1 MKSKAKTSKVKDHL
15 VSGEIF
21 EVHYHEDFEY
31 ASTEIAEGLDLS
43 QYYPKT
49 NYASHLQKPKGI
61 KGKLYVLVQSLMLR
75 YKRSIIKQH
84 QNDIQLLDVGGGI
97 GVFAHYLKER
107 GDQVQLV
114 EPSASARKIAT
125 YKGLKTYRSLNEIPK
140 ARAFS
145 VISLWHVLEHVKNL
159 EESLQSYSKLLSSKG
174 LIVIAVP
181 NLNSFDAQYYGSN
194 WAALD
199 VPRHLWHFTENGI
212 VRKLDEQGF
221 SFIKSYPLWFDAF
234 YIASLSEGYAGNKFA
249 FFRGILIGLFSNLK
263 AAFTKEYSSK
273 IYLFKKKTRVLE
285 H

>member
-1 MKSKAKTSKVKDHL
+1 MKLKAKISKVRDHL
-15 VSGEIF
+15 VSGETFKI
-21 EVHYHEDFEY
+21 HYHEDLEY
-31 ASTEIAEGLDLS
+31 AYTEIAEGLDLS

-61 KGKLYVLVQSLMLR
+61 KGKFYVLVQSLMLR
-75 YKRSIIKQH
+75 YKRSIIKQY
-84 QNDIQLLDVGGGI
+84 QTDIQLLDVGGGI

-107 GDQVQLV
+107 GDRVQLV
-114 EPSASARKIAT
+114 EPSRSAREIAT
-125 YKGLKTYRSLNEIPK
+125 NKGLKTYGSLNEIPK
-140 ARAFS
+140 TSVFS

-159 EESLQSYSKLLSSKG
+159 EESLQSYSDLLCSKG

-212 VRKLDEQGF
+212 VRKLEEQGF

-234 YIASLSEGYAGNKFA
+234 YIASLS
-249 FFRGILIGLFSNLK
+249 
-263 AAFTKEYSSK
+263 
-273 IYLFKKKTRVLE
+273 
-285 H
+285 